1 LKKISYLPLIL
12 LILIAVGC
20 EFDEAPKEE
29 VQTEIKKPKPSIKEY
44 GFTLD
49 DYQVYRDTVRSG
61 DSFGAIMDYHGVT
74 RGRVFEVSEKVK
86 DVFDPARI
94 NVGKPYTILKSKDSL
109 SNVEVFIYEE
119 SRINY
124 TVVNLKDSIS
134 ALRNK
139 KPVTI
144 KKNIVSGVITSSLSA
159 AMDNEGLSILL
170 ADKLA
175 DIYQW
180 KIDFFK
186 IQKGD
191 QFKIIYN
198 EKYINDTVYAGLAN
212 IEAAVLTH
220 YKNPYY
226 AFEFGKDSLSG
237 FAKFYDEEANS
248 LQSFFLKAPL
258 KYSRISSRY
267 TKRRFHPVQ
276 KRWKAHKG
284 TDYAA
289 PTGTPIWSTADG
301 VVIKSSYTRGNGNY
315 VKVRHNDKYTTQYL
329 HMSKR
334 NAKVGQRV
342 KQGDVIG
349 YVGSTGLATGP
360 HVCYRFWVYGKQVD
374 PYKQNLP
381 SSEPLKESLKPMYFA
396 KMDSL
401 KKDLGQIKFK
411 EI

>member
-49 DYQVYRDTVRSG
+49 DYEVYRDTVRSG
-61 DSFGAIMDYHGVT
+61 DSFGAIMDSHGVT

-139 KPVTI
+139 KPVII

-401 KKDLGQIKFK
+401 KKDLGEIKFK

>member
-1 LKKISYLPLIL
+1 MKKISYLPLIL

-49 DYQVYRDTVRSG
+49 DYEVYRDTVRSG
-61 DSFGAIMDYHGVT
+61 DSFGAIMDSHGVT

>member
-1 LKKISYLPLIL
+1 MKKIPYLSLFL
-12 LILIAVGC
+12 LLFTVAC
-20 EFDEAPKEE
+20 EFDEAPKED
-29 VQTEIKKPKPSIKEY
+29 VQNVVKKIEPIIKEY
-44 GFTLD
+44 GFTLN
-49 DYQVYRDTVRSG
+49 DYEVYRDTVRSG
-61 DSFGAIMDYHGVT
+61 DSFGAIMDSHGVD
-74 RGRVFEVSEKVK
+74 RGKVFKVSEKVK

-94 NVGKPYTILKSKDSL
+94 NVGKPYIILKSKDSL
-109 SNVEVFIYEE
+109 AEVEAFIYEE

-124 TVVNLKDSIS
+124 TVIKLKDSI
-134 ALRNK
+134 LVTQNK

-144 KKNIVSGVITSSLSA
+144 KKRIASGVITSSLSA

-237 FAKFYDEEANS
+237 FPKFYDEEANS

-381 SSEPLKESLKPMYFA
+381 SSEPLKESLKPMYYA

-401 KKDLGQIKFK
+401 KKELGEIKFK
-411 EI
+411 KI

>member
-1 LKKISYLPLIL
+1 
-12 LILIAVGC
+12 
-20 EFDEAPKEE
+20 
-29 VQTEIKKPKPSIKEY
+29 
-44 GFTLD
+44 
-49 DYQVYRDTVRSG
+49 
-61 DSFGAIMDYHGVT
+61 M
-74 RGRVFEVSEKVK
+74 
-86 DVFDPARI
+86 
-94 NVGKPYTILKSKDSL
+94 
-109 SNVEVFIYEE
+109 EVFIYEE

>member
-61 DSFGAIMDYHGVT
+61 DSFGAIMDSHGVT

>member
-49 DYQVYRDTVRSG
+49 DYEVYRDTVRSG
-61 DSFGAIMDYHGVT
+61 DSFGAIMDSHGVT

>member
-1 LKKISYLPLIL
+1 MKKISYLPLIL

-61 DSFGAIMDYHGVT
+61 DSFGAIMDSHGVT

-198 EKYINDTVYAGLAN
+198 EKYINDTVYAGLGK

-401 KKDLGQIKFK
+401 KKELGQIKFK

>member
-1 LKKISYLPLIL
+1 MKKISYLPLIL

-44 GFTLD
+44 GFALD
-49 DYQVYRDTVRSG
+49 DYEVYRDTVRSG
-61 DSFGAIMDYHGVT
+61 DSFGAIMDSHGVT

>member
-1 LKKISYLPLIL
+1 MKKISYLPLIL

-49 DYQVYRDTVRSG
+49 DYEVYRDTVRSG
-61 DSFGAIMDYHGVT
+61 DSFGAIMDSHGVT

-139 KPVTI
+139 KPVII

-401 KKDLGQIKFK
+401 KKDLGEIKFK

>member
-49 DYQVYRDTVRSG
+49 DYEVYRDTVRSG

-94 NVGKPYTILKSKDSL
+94 NVGKPYIILKSKDSL

-198 EKYINDTVYAGLAN
+198 EKYINDTIYAGLAN

>member
-1 LKKISYLPLIL
+1 MKKISYLPLIL

-61 DSFGAIMDYHGVT
+61 DSFGAIMDSHGVT

-381 SSEPLKESLKPMYFA
+381 RSEPLKESLKPMYFA

>member
-1 LKKISYLPLIL
+1 MKKISYLPLIL

-61 DSFGAIMDYHGVT
+61 DSFGAIMDSHGVT

>member
-1 LKKISYLPLIL
+1 MKKISYLPLIL

-49 DYQVYRDTVRSG
+49 DYEVYRDTVRSG

-94 NVGKPYTILKSKDSL
+94 NVGKPYIILKSKDSL

-198 EKYINDTVYAGLAN
+198 EKYINDTIYAGLAN

>member
-1 LKKISYLPLIL
+1 MKKISYLPLIL

-61 DSFGAIMDYHGVT
+61 DSFGAIMDSHGVT

-360 HVCYRFWVYGKQVD
+360 HVCYRFWVYGKHVD